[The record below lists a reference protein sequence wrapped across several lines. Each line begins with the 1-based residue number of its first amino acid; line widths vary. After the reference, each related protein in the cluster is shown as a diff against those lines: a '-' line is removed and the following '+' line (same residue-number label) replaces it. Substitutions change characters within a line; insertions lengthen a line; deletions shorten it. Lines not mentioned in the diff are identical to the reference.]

1 MFDTKNSPH
10 WSSKHLGPPSKK
22 RSKKQNNNWVQT
34 LNLYC
39 YELMISLVI
48 WERNQHCIQHIFPC
62 HANFWGGRWNLY
74 WLGSIIPLSSY
85 NILSSRN
92 VVKTNNNIVLCFHY
106 LDIQWWCCAVIYHY
120 NERVTVA
127 LTIFTDICVN
137 NVIKNVYDELYPV
150 KLLPVLILHS
160 LNYTMDVSLFISPLL
175 LNFLLLTVIE
185 IEKIQKGKCIS
196 QSSEARQTIWN

>member
-1 MFDTKNSPH
+1 MGTNSEPVLL
-10 WSSKHLGPPSKK
+10 WANDVLSDLGEKS
-22 RSKKQNNNWVQT
+22 T
-34 LNLYC
+34 LYTT
-39 YELMISLVI
+39 
-48 WERNQHCIQHIFPC
+48 HFPMSC
-62 HANFWGGRWNLY
+62 QFWGGRWNLY

-160 LNYTMDVSLFISPLL
+160 LNYTVVVSLIISPSCSFPLAY
-175 LNFLLLTVIE
+175 NDRNWKTIKMKVHFTVYWSKASNLKWI
-185 IEKIQKGKCIS
+185 K
-196 QSSEARQTIWN
+196 T